1 MTRFPD
7 RHLPL
12 PAVERS
18 GDGQRLPVGRPRKGE
33 FVNGLLSLSR
43 IIDDIN
49 ERVGKTTMW
58 LILIVVAISA
68 GNAVVRYL
76 LNESSNALL
85 EIQWYLFSAVF
96 LLMAGYVF
104 KRNEHIRIDV
114 VTGRMSARAQNWI
127 DVFGIIFFLLPMV
140 ILTMTL
146 SWPVFMNA
154 WVSNETSPN
163 PGGLVRWPVR
173 LLMPIGFFLLLLQG
187 ISELIKRFAFLTGKG
202 PNPLD
207 KAKGPTPEELLAAEI
222 KRQREIDEAA
232 AVAGNDL
239 TADRGPQGGR
249 K

>member
-1 MTRFPD
+1 MN
-7 RHLPL
+7 
-12 PAVERS
+12 A
-18 GDGQRLPVGRPRKGE
+18 
-33 FVNGLLSLSR
+33 LLSLSR
-43 IIDDIN
+43 IIDGIN

-68 GNAVVRYL
+68 GNAVYRYV
-76 LNESSNALL
+76 LNDSSNGLL
-85 EIQWYLFSAVF
+85 EIQWYMFSAVF

-104 KRNEHIRIDV
+104 KRNEHIRIDIIAD
-114 VTGRMSARAQNWI
+114 RLSARSQNWI
-127 DVFGIIFFLLPMV
+127 DVFGIVVFMLPMV

-163 PGGLVRWPVR
+163 PGGLIRWPVR

-187 ISELIKRFAFLTGKG
+187 LSELIKRIAFLTGKG

-207 KAKGPTPEELLAAEI
+207 KVKGPTAEELLAAEI

-232 AVAGNDL
+232 AAGNSL
-239 TADRGPQGGR
+239 AAGLGPQGGQ